1 MSNYLIMYIGI
12 ILFLMSF
19 FIISLSILFKNNN
32 KNIKKINRI
41 KVVVYNNFNESSKEE
56 SKSLI
61 ISKINRYDFVYNLL
75 EIIVGVK
82 FNAYEFREGY
92 IRKFFTI
99 SFAVFFGVI
108 VVVRFVAVYIFKLKY
123 FLCFLFIY
131 LILLKIILMRKYG
144 IYKTKLI
151 EQLPDAVFMMSRSL
165 KIGISLP
172 RSLEIVARQA
182 PQPTKNLFESVVES
196 ISVGKDLSE
205 SLDEMSIS
213 SNVNEYKFFSIIV
226 GLQSRTGGG
235 LSEVLDSFAGNVR
248 KKLMARKKAIALASE
263 ARLSCYVLMG
273 MPIFMLFMLYF
284 VDKSYL
290 SVFFDTSSGLFIFM
304 IAGILFFLG
313 VGSMFAIIKVL
324 LR

>member
-1 MSNYLIMYIGI
+1 I
-12 ILFLMSF
+12 I
-19 FIISLSILFKNNN
+19 
-32 KNIKKINRI
+32 
-41 KVVVYNNFNESSKEE
+41 
-56 SKSLI
+56 
-61 ISKINRYDFVYNLL
+61 
-75 EIIVGVK
+75 GVK

-99 SFAVFFGVI
+99 SFAAFFGLV
-108 VVVRFVAVYIFKLKY
+108 VVVRFVAVYVFTLKY
-123 FLCFLFIY
+123 FLFSLFIY
-131 LILLKIILMRKYG
+131 SILLKILLMRKYG
-144 IYKTKLI
+144 IYKSKLI

-182 PQPTKNLFESVVES
+182 PQPTKNLFDSVVDS

-205 SLDEMSIS
+205 SLDGMSRA
-213 SNVNEYKFFSIIV
+213 SNVNEYRFFSIIV

-273 MPIFMLFMLYF
+273 MPIFMMIMLYF

-290 SVFFDTSSGLFIFM
+290 SVFFDTGSGLFIFM
-304 IAGILFFLG
+304 VAVILFFLG
-313 VGSMFAIIKVL
+313 VGSMLIIIKVL